1 MWSDTY
7 QVNIDLTFSA
17 FRKLP
22 KAAHPAPC
30 PAPTNGQLP
39 SSSPSTDKN
48 NNSIK
53 FSPPKVSL
61 VLLAGNSGTHAIQSL
76 LEMFRTSHEV
86 ESVEFIVICSNSD
99 GCHPDLSTM
108 ATALRNT
115 FSINVQLINAMTD
128 DSRSSA
134 LKTAIQASRGKF
146 TAFVGAGTMVARGW
160 LTLLLSTFDDWKQT
174 GLAGCSIY
182 TPSQNSIQL
191 GGRVGQAG
199 ELSYKTLYWP
209 QEEDTGELYLTWPD
223 FVDTNCAMARTDI
236 ARSALAT
243 APMYGGLHADADLAY
258 ATRRSGY
265 NVVMQPLAFSG
276 AEDASKDS
284 HYNNNNNN
292 NNNGGGIGRQALSS
306 SVSLSVHSQEHLS
319 QHMFGS
325 EQDKVTF
332 LARYMGAVSQQC
344 SKDGDAAKPSV
355 LWIEDS
361 VPMPD
366 RDSGS
371 VRLRGLMK
379 ILLREGY
386 DVAMLPLRTTEP
398 MYALQ
403 ARALGVKVLPLL
415 RIGSESFDEELG
427 TGGTAISEEDGTI
440 ISKPGVLT
448 GCPYSAVI
456 IGRRGNY
463 NVTEQILSTT
473 CPSTPVVF
481 DTVDIHFL
489 REMRTEALRR
499 GHTGF
504 TSWESLLKW
513 ANVHLPIL
521 AAKGIKVAESL
532 LMHRDRELE
541 LIAKANITWV
551 VSSDEAGVIE
561 AYLSGIGHKVGLIT
575 NVFETTSSNSGGG
588 GCEKRRGMLFVGNY
602 DHIPNQQAV
611 EFLLVYILPKLK
623 EKRPDLMED
632 LHLHLVGSGQLPT
645 KLESLLDQNN
655 QFVTYHGYQSDKV
668 LDVFYKGVKV
678 ALAPLL
684 VGAGVKGKINQAM
697 HLGVPVVAT
706 PVGVEGM
713 HTEHGVDC
721 LIASEPEEF
730 SEAIIKVA
738 TDCELWERLVEGGVR
753 NIEEHFSDVVAKKV
767 VVETLSSMGAGPKPG
782 CVLVSAA
789 AR

>member
-7 QVNIDLTFSA
+7 KSNIDLTFSA

-39 SSSPSTDKN
+39 SSSPN
-48 NNSIK
+48 NDSSSSIEC
-53 FSPPKVSL
+53 SPPKVSL

-76 LEMFRTSHEV
+76 LEMFRTAHEV
-86 ESVEFIVICSNSD
+86 ESVEYIVICSNSD
-99 GCHPDLSTM
+99 GCHPDMSTM
-108 ATALRNT
+108 ASALRAA

-134 LKTAIQASRGKF
+134 LKTAIRASRGKF

-160 LTLLLSTFDDWKQT
+160 LTLLLSTFDEWKET

-199 ELSYKTLYWP
+199 ELSYKTLLWP
-209 QEEDTGELYLTWPD
+209 QEEDSGELYLTWPD
-223 FVDTNCAMARTDI
+223 FVDTDCAMARTDI
-236 ARSALAT
+236 ARSVLAT
-243 APMYGGLHADADLAY
+243 APMYGGLHADVDLAY
-258 ATRRSGY
+258 AMRRSGY
-265 NVVMQPLAFSG
+265 NVVMQPVAFSG
-276 AEDASKDS
+276 SEDASKDT
-284 HYNNNNNN
+284 HINNNNSNSD
-292 NNNGGGIGRQALSS
+292 GGDIGGQALSS
-306 SVSLSVHSQEHLS
+306 SIMSGNVQSQQHLS

-332 LARYMGAVSQQC
+332 LSRYMGAVSQQC
-344 SKDGDAAKPSV
+344 TKDGDAAKPSI

-371 VRLRGLMK
+371 VRFRGLMK

-386 DVAMLPLRTTEP
+386 NVAMLPLRTADP

-403 ARALGVKVLPLL
+403 ANALGVKVLPLL
-415 RIGSESFDEELG
+415 RIDSDHFDEKLG
-427 TGGTAISEEDGTI
+427 AGTTVISEEDGSSIT
-440 ISKPGVLT
+440 KPGVLT
-448 GCPYSAVI
+448 GCPYSAII

-463 NVTEQILSTT
+463 NVTEHLLSTT
-473 CPSTPVVF
+473 CPSTPLVF

-504 TSWESLLKW
+504 SSWESLLKW
-513 ANVHLPIL
+513 ANIHLPIL

-551 VSSDEAGVIE
+551 VSSDEAGVI
-561 AYLSGIGHKVGLIT
+561 ASYLSGIGHKVGLIT
-575 NVFETTSSNSGGG
+575 NVFETNGGSRNSGG

-611 EFLLVYILPKLK
+611 EFLLVYILPKLR

-655 QFVTYHGYQSDKV
+655 QFVTYHGYQSDEV
-668 LDVFYKGVKV
+668 LDAFYKGVKV

-713 HTEHGVDC
+713 HAEHGVDC

-730 SEAIIKVA
+730 SEAIINVA
-738 TDCELWERLVEGGVR
+738 TDCELWERLVEGGGK
-753 NIEEHFSDVVAKKV
+753 NIEGHFSDVVARKV
-767 VVETLSSMGAGPKPG
+767 VVETLSAMGAGPKPG

-789 AR
+789 Q